1 MVADRVHAAR
11 RRARDLEDAR
21 FGARDRIGASEVAVV
36 T

>member
-11 RRARDLEDAR
+11 RMVRDLEDSR
-21 FGARDRIGASEVAVV
+21 FGARDRIGASEVADV